1 MQNSLT
7 LFKTSKISKINFKTL
22 NHQFFFQ
29 FVKLIC
35 TTKRTAQNYYQYRNS
50 YLNVFKTLFKLFLLN
65 QPHLFYNAGKM
76 DSQLLRSKNKSI
88 EKQLLTIT
96 PKIFTEFAK
105 NQLLTTNAINL
116 TPNNFNKALQQSLSR
131 LIENFLLKF
140 KYNITGIKIICLGK

>member
-1 MQNSLT
+1 
-7 LFKTSKISKINFKTL
+7 
-22 NHQFFFQ
+22 
-29 FVKLIC
+29 
-35 TTKRTAQNYYQYRNS
+35 
-50 YLNVFKTLFKLFLLN
+50 
-65 QPHLFYNAGKM
+65 M